1 MKTFRILVATGIL
14 ALLAGLPS
22 AGQDLDSLTL
32 KMSGSSQRSSSSKLL
47 YNGDAFPLA
56 PGETKV
62 LADLEG
68 PGKITHVWMTIF
80 SEDLRY
86 PRSIV
91 LRIYWDGS
99 SIPSVETPV
108 GDFFGSGNGMKADL
122 NSLPVKV
129 SSYGRAYNC
138 YWVMPFRTR
147 ARITLTNES
156 EKRTPS
162 CYYMIDWRK
171 LDEAPEG
178 LMYFHARY
186 HQEYPVKVGEPYT
199 VFNGR
204 GNGHYVGSVLSSQAA
219 LGHWYGE
226 GDDFWYIDGAETPS
240 LAGCGTEDYFNDA
253 WNMRVHS
260 GPYTGCTIFEPRGVD
275 WRVTAYRWH
284 IPDPVIFKKSLK
296 FTMERAGFIIDEM
309 GRTIDSFRPRPDKW
323 SSVAF
328 WYQDAVA
335 EPWCEFPPLR
345 ERVDPEIFFH
355 LPKIIDRIAHSD
367 GVILEEMTYNR
378 PCFNRQGLLVKNDI
392 VGSWIE
398 IPFDIREE
406 GRYIISIFQLLRED
420 NGIWK
425 VFIDGK
431 EIYEAGESQ
440 IPGGYRIELIRSLR
454 PEQVNKTLDFFNIYR
469 KNEQEDLTY
478 GQNVERKIGLFR
490 FGPGEH
496 RLKLVCIGSNPLA
509 RNPETGQPYYNLTAD
524 ILSIRKIPFEGI
536 EEWLKEM
543 WEKEKIKEKNRK

>member
-1 MKTFRILVATGIL
+1 MKGRPRPFLSFFLISLAVVTGW
-14 ALLAGLPS
+14 
-22 AGQDLDSLTL
+22 GQDLNSI
-32 KMSGSSQRSSSSKLL
+32 SQRMKGTSMRASSSKLL
-47 YNGDAFPLA
+47 LNGDAVSIA
-56 PGETKV
+56 PGETKT
-62 LADLEG
+62 LAALEG
-68 PGKITHVWMTIF
+68 PGQVTHIWMTIF

-86 PRSIV
+86 PRSVV
-91 LRIYWDGS
+91 LRMYWDGS
-99 SIPSVETPV
+99 LLPSVETPI

-122 NSLPVKV
+122 NSVPVKV

-138 YWVMPFRTR
+138 YWVMPFRKD
-147 ARITLTNES
+147 ARITVTNES
-156 EKRTPS
+156 EKRVPS
-162 CYYMIDWRK
+162 CYYQIDWRK
-171 LDEAPEG
+171 LEDVPEN

-199 VFNGR
+199 VFNGK
-204 GNGHYVGSVLSSQAA
+204 GNGQYVGSVLSSQAA

-226 GDDFWYIDGAETPS
+226 GDDFWYIDGEETPS
-240 LAGCGTEDYFNDA
+240 LMGCGTEDYFNDA

-260 GPYTGCTIFEPRGVD
+260 GAYSGCTIFEPRGVD

-309 GRTIDSFRPRPDKW
+309 GTTIDSFKPRPDKW

-328 WYQDAVA
+328 WYQDTIA
-335 EPWCEFPPLR
+335 EPWCPFPPLK

-355 LPKIIDRIAHSD
+355 LPKIINQIRHSAGIA
-367 GVILEEMTYNR
+367 LEEMTYNR
-378 PCFNRQGLLVKNDI
+378 PCFNRQGLLVKNDV

-398 IPFDIREE
+398 FPFEIKEN
-406 GRYIISIFQLLRED
+406 GRYIVSLFQLLRED

-440 IPGGYRIELIRSLR
+440 IPGGYRIELIKSLK
-454 PEQVNKTLDFFNIYR
+454 PEQINKTLDFFNIYR
-469 KNEQEDLTY
+469 KNEQEDITY

-496 RLKLVCIGSNPLA
+496 TLKLVCIGANPLA
-509 RNPETGQPYYNLTAD
+509 RNPETGKPYYNLTAD
-524 ILSIRKIPFEGI
+524 LLSIRRIPFENTD
-536 EEWLKEM
+536 EWLKEM
-543 WEKEKIKEKNRK
+543 WQKEKAKEAKR